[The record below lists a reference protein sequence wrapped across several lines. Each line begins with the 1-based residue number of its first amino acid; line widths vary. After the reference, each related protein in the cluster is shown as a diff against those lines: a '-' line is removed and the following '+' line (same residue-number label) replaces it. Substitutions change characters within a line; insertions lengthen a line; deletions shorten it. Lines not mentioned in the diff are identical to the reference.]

1 MVIVISGQLDYSV
14 SPSQV
19 GLRTLGLGL
28 DTNTAGPYLLAV
40 NICYTIMSSFVL
52 WKPTSD
58 LIFSEM
64 HLDIPGFLGLK

>member
-28 DTNTAGPYLLAV
+28 YMNKAGHSLLVV
-40 NICYTIMSSFVL
+40 NIYDICSDVKFCIMVANFRHDFL
-52 WKPTSD
+52 SD
-58 LIFSEM
+58 TFT
-64 HLDIPGFLGLK
+64 

>member
-28 DTNTAGPYLLAV
+28 YTKAAGYSFIAV
-40 NICYTIMSSFVL
+40 NICDAILSSLVL
-52 WKPTSD
+52 
-58 LIFSEM
+58 
-64 HLDIPGFLGLK
+64 G